1 MRFRRSQE
9 NSDVGDVNH
18 EKIRKATKKTR
29 LSVFSRVTGLFSTD
43 AITEDLWEELEE
55 ILISADVGVKTS
67 FKILDNLKIQKLK
80 TPLEV
85 KEALRHLLVEMLESV
100 EQTTGKLWHDD
111 EPGTDI
117 EAVNPPAVVLVV
129 GVNGSGKTTVIGRLA
144 SLYIEQGYSVIAAAG
159 DTYRAAAIDQLQV
172 WGKKVGFDVIAQ
184 QPGAD
189 PAAVAFDAINAG
201 KARACDLI
209 IVDTAG
215 RLQNKSSLMEELG
228 KIKRVITRQ
237 IDREPDEVLL
247 VVDSTT
253 GQNGLAQAEVFAKEA
268 GVTSIALSKL
278 DGAGRGGIVFA
289 IAQEYG
295 LPVKFVGVG
304 EHASDLIPFVPETFV
319 EALLLDRDD

>member
-100 EQTTGKLWHDD
+100 EQTTGKLWHGD

>member
-18 EKIRKATKKTR
+18 EKIRNATKKTR

-67 FKILDNLKIQKLK
+67 FKILDSLKIQKLK

-100 EQTTGKLWHDD
+100 EQTTGKLWHGD
-111 EPGTDI
+111 EPETDI

-159 DTYRAAAIDQLQV
+159 DTYRAAAIDQLQA

-304 EHASDLIPFVPETFV
+304 EHASDLIPFVPEAFV

>member
-1 MRFRRSQE
+1 MRFRRSQQ

-100 EQTTGKLWHDD
+100 EQTTGKLWHGD

>member
-18 EKIRKATKKTR
+18 EKIRNATKKTR

-100 EQTTGKLWHDD
+100 EQTTGKLWYGD

-159 DTYRAAAIDQLQV
+159 DTYRAAAIDQLQA

>member
-67 FKILDNLKIQKLK
+67 FKILDSLKIQKLK

-100 EQTTGKLWHDD
+100 EQTTGKLWHSD
-111 EPGTDI
+111 EPGADI
-117 EAVNPPAVVLVV
+117 ETVNRPAVILVV

-144 SLYIEQGYSVIAAAG
+144 SLYIEHGYSVIAAAG

>member
-100 EQTTGKLWHDD
+100 EQTTGKLWYGD

-159 DTYRAAAIDQLQV
+159 DTYRAAAIDQLQA